1 MTLIYLVRHAQCVGN
16 VEKRL
21 TGCHDYAL
29 TKEGKIQAQY
39 LKKYLGNIKFDCV
52 YSSTFRRAIETVKPI
67 ADMQGLSVQTYKE
80 LSEMDFGSYDG
91 YTWEEVDKL
100 DKTIMHNSKKE
111 IIGIPKQETTKHVQ
125 ERMMKIIKILAE
137 KNNNKTILICSHGIA
152 IEAFLRGITKVPF
165 NIDSKKYSQNNTSV
179 NIISYNNINEQFTIK
194 KLSEMEHLLV
204 NDKDKKFDVKK
215 VDIA

>member
-29 TKEGKIQAQY
+29 TKEGKNQAQY